1 MAPVNTTD
9 RSPQCIPTSYSNPH
23 VPAPPT
29 SSAVPSAGDA
39 DPSPTDRLS
48 SPGPGRD
55 THLVRVSS
63 TRLIGRERELSELE
77 AALGDAAEGHP
88 SLAFLAGESGVGKS
102 RLLGELEH
110 RTRERGWSVLS
121 GDCVELGEGELPYAP
136 IVAALRPLVRA
147 GDPRLETL
155 PGTERLALSRLL
167 PGLGDAAQPNT
178 AQDEATAQ
186 AQLFEALLALLDA
199 LGRAAPVLL
208 AIEDL
213 HWADR
218 STRAFVAFLSRALC
232 SERVLVVFT
241 YRPDEL
247 HRRHPLRPLLAD
259 VEREARSR
267 RVEIA
272 ALSRD
277 ELAQQLADILG
288 AAPEAGLAERLWTR
302 GGGNPLFTEELLAGG
317 LDGRGAPPATLR
329 DALMVRVER
338 LGESAQELLRLL
350 AAGQRLDHVLL
361 AEAARLDAADLR
373 AALREAVAG
382 HIVVVDDDGAYAFRH
397 ALLREVVEDD
407 LLPGEHA
414 DLHRRLAG
422 ALERRVEAEGARA
435 GAHLTASV
443 AHHHQAAG
451 DRPAALTASLRAAD
465 ASDKVHAHGEA
476 LALLERALE
485 LWPLVRNA
493 AKLAGCRHSDV
504 LARAA
509 QAADLNGDNTRA
521 EGLLEAALRDPL
533 LEGDPHRVAL
543 LLERLARV
551 QRRLGK
557 TDDSLATLERGL
569 ALLPTHEAGAERA
582 RLLSSKAK
590 VRMLSGRYRD
600 GEQVAREALQAARVS
615 GDRVAESQSLNALG
629 VCLAELGALDDGI
642 AALERATAIARED
655 ERPGDLANAYTNLA
669 DVLHLHGRGRDAL
682 AVALEGLVQPGISR
696 SSADWLSTSIAEMAF
711 DLGDWALADAHLPV
725 HERRRTGHALL
736 NVALR
741 RAELALARG
750 EDAVARAALDSARH
764 VEAGGEPQLHG
775 PLSALVAE
783 LARRSG
789 DLPAARA
796 AVEEALDRIE
806 FCTEDVMRL
815 ARVAAAGIVVEADAA
830 QRARDLGDHP
840 AAAAAMDRAAALLER
855 VEAAA
860 EGDRPVESA
869 TLIGARAEVARAA
882 GRPDAEAYAAAAAAW
897 TALGRPHPA
906 ALMQWR
912 EAEAHLARGAREP
925 AGAAASRA
933 YAGATA
939 LGAGWLRRELEGLA
953 ARARLEL
960 APDRPVPGPAEPVAD
975 APFGLTPRERQV
987 LVLVAR
993 GATNREIGAELF
1005 MAEKTAS
1012 VHVSRI
1018 LAKLDVRSR
1027 TEAAA
1032 VAHRQG
1038 FDDEEVAFSVGSA

>member
-1 MAPVNTTD
+1 V
-9 RSPQCIPTSYSNPH
+9 RE
-23 VPAPPT
+23 
-29 SSAVPSAGDA
+29 
-39 DPSPTDRLS
+39 
-48 SPGPGRD
+48 RD
-55 THLVRVSS
+55 THLVRMSS
-63 TRLIGRERELSELE
+63 TRLIGREQELSELE

-88 SLAFLAGESGVGKS
+88 SLAFIAGESGVGKS
-102 RLLGELEH
+102 RLLAALER

-136 IVAALRPLVRA
+136 IVGALRPLVRA
-147 GDPRLETL
+147 GDPQLEAL
-155 PGTERLALSRLL
+155 PESERLALSRLL
-167 PGLGDAAQPNT
+167 PGLGDPSQPNGPN
-178 AQDEATAQ
+178 DEATAQ
-186 AQLFEALLALLDA
+186 AQLFEALLGLLDA
-199 LGRAAPVLL
+199 LGRVRPVLL

-247 HRRHPLRPLLAD
+247 HRRHPLRPLLAE
-259 VEREARSR
+259 VERDSRSR
-267 RVEIA
+267 RFEIS
-272 ALSRD
+272 ALSRA
-277 ELAQQLADILG
+277 ELAEQLADILG
-288 AAPEAGLAERLWTR
+288 AAPESGLAERLWTR
-302 GGGNPLFTEELLAGG
+302 GGGNPLFTEELLAAG
-317 LDGRGAPPATLR
+317 LDGRGATPATLR

-338 LGESAQELLRLL
+338 LGEAAQDLLRLL

-361 AEAARLDAADLR
+361 AEASGLEAADLR

-382 HIVVVDDDGAYAFRH
+382 HIVVVDDDGEYAFRH

-414 DLHRRLAG
+414 DLHRRLAE

-451 DRPAALTASLRAAD
+451 DRPAALFASLRAAH
-465 ASDKVHAHGEA
+465 AAEKVHAHGEA

-485 LWPLVRNA
+485 LWPLVSDA
-493 AKLAGCRHSDV
+493 ATLVGCHHSDV

-509 QAADLNGDNTRA
+509 QAADHNGDNVRA
-521 EGLLEAALRDPL
+521 EGLLEASLRDPL
-533 LEGDPHRVAL
+533 VENEPRRAAD

-557 TDDSLATLERGL
+557 TGESLATLERGL
-569 ALLPTHEAGAERA
+569 ALLPAHEACAERA

-590 VRMLSGRYRD
+590 VRMLAGRYRQ
-600 GEQVAREALQAARVS
+600 GEQVAREALEAARAA
-615 GDRVAESQSLNALG
+615 GDREAESQSLNALG
-629 VCLAELGALDDGI
+629 VCLAELGALEDGI
-642 AALERATAIARED
+642 AALKEATAIAKED
-655 ERPGDLANAYTNLA
+655 DRPGDLASAYTNLS
-669 DVLHLHGRGRDAL
+669 DVLHLHGRGREAL
-682 AVALEGLVQPGISR
+682 AVALEGLAQPGISR
-696 SSADWLSTSIAEMAF
+696 AATDWLSTAIAEVSF
-711 DLGDWALADAHLPV
+711 DLGDWASADAHLPV
-725 HERRRTGHALL
+725 HERRRSGHALL

-750 EDAVARAALDSARH
+750 DDAAARAALDSARH

-775 PLSALVAE
+775 PLSTLVAE

-789 DLPAARA
+789 DLQAARA

-830 QRARDLGDHP
+830 QRARDLGDAP
-840 AAAAAMDRAAALLER
+840 SAAAAMDRATALLER

-860 EGDRPVESA
+860 EGDRPVEAA
-869 TLIGARAEVARAA
+869 TLIGSRAEVARAA
-882 GRPDAEAYAAAAAAW
+882 GRPDADAYAAAAAAW
-897 TALGRPHPA
+897 TALERPHPA

-912 EAEAHLARGAREP
+912 EAEAHLFRGDRER
-925 AGAAASRA
+925 AGAVASRA
-933 YAGATA
+933 HAQAVA
-939 LGAGWLRRELEGLA
+939 LGAGWLRREVEGLA

-960 APDRPVPGPAEPVAD
+960 ATERPKPESEAAVD

-993 GATNREIGAELF
+993 GATNREIGAELY

-1027 TEAAA
+1027 TAAAA

-1038 FDDEEVAFSVGSA
+1038 FDDDEEFALSARSA